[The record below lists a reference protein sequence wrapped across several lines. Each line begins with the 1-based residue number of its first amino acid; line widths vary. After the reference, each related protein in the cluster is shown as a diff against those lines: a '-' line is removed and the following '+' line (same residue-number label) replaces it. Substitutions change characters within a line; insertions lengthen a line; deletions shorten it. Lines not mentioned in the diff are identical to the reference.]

1 MDILAVRFVVV
12 RMGFVEGLGVRV
24 GLGEYKG
31 DRVGVTLLMFLFRPD
46 RGGDL
51 ELARRDSLVSGRADL
66 ARLADA
72 DRGNLIRF

>member
-1 MDILAVRFVVV
+1 MAVRFAVV
-12 RMGFVEGLGVRV
+12 RISCVGGLGVLV
-24 GLGEYKG
+24 GLGEDKG
-31 DRVGVTLLMFLFRPD
+31 DRIGVTLLMFLFRPD
-46 RGGDL
+46 RSGDL